1 MGHGTALSTCAQ
13 LAHNNQ
19 LATQQ
24 KQFNFVMLGFLNFE
38 FLYRNYIFDP
48 ESLDFL
54 LIERIYKI

>member
-19 LATQQ
+19 LATQ
-24 KQFNFVMLGFLNFE
+24 KQFNFFMLRFLNFE

>member
-19 LATQQ
+19 LATQ
-24 KQFNFVMLGFLNFE
+24 KQCNFFKLRFLNFE